1 MDLKHLKDDIALDL
15 VFYKLNAAN
24 IFVEN
29 IRFIKKFP
37 RTKTLK
43 VIKNRVLDI
52 LQNEKI

>member
-1 MDLKHLKDDIALDL
+1 MLKLINN
-15 VFYKLNAAN
+15 KLNAAN

-29 IRFIKKFP
+29 IKFIKIFP

-52 LQNEKI
+52 LENEKI